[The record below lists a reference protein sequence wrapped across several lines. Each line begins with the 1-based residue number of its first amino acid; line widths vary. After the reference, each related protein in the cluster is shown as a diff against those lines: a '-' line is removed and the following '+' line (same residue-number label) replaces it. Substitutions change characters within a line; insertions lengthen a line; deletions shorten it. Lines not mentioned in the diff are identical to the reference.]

1 MNSLIYYKMRGLE
14 LLNQRV
20 QDLLADGYHIVINYK
35 DNSLC
40 LVKLRHHNGN
50 RITLAFHIL
59 DGTITQRTNNI
70 QVYSHKVY

>member
-1 MNSLIYYKMRGLE
+1 MSSTFGMKLKGLE

-20 QDLLADGYHIVINYK
+20 QDLLADGYHIVINYE
-35 DNSLC
+35 DNC
-40 LVKLRHHNGN
+40 LRMIKLRHHNGN
-50 RITLAFHIL
+50 RITLLFHIL

>member
-1 MNSLIYYKMRGLE
+1 MSTLIYYKLRGLE

-50 RITLAFHIL
+50 RITLTFHIL

>member
-1 MNSLIYYKMRGLE
+1 MTTLFDIKQKGLE

-50 RITLAFHIL
+50 RITLKFHIL
-59 DGTITQRTNNI
+59 DGTITQCTNHI
-70 QVYSHKVY
+70 QVYTHKVC

>member
-14 LLNQRV
+14 LLNERV

>member
-1 MNSLIYYKMRGLE
+1 MSSLIYYKMRGLE

>member
-1 MNSLIYYKMRGLE
+1 MTTLFDYKQKGLE

-20 QDLLADGYHIVINYK
+20 QDLLEDGYHIVINFK

>member
-1 MNSLIYYKMRGLE
+1 MKTLFDMKQKGLE

>member
-20 QDLLADGYHIVINYK
+20 QDLLEDGYYIVINYK
-35 DNSLC
+35 NNSLC